1 MKKYIALVL
10 TAFLLT
16 VSAYAG
22 FSDFS
27 DITQDY
33 SWAAEDI
40 SYLSDNGIINGFP
53 DGTFKP
59 DENITNA
66 QTAKIVTLMFGSSEK
81 SASYSDVAEDSWYYD
96 YVKNS
101 DGYFIR
107 DDKFLPDENSTRQE
121 IVYALYKAAKLKK
134 AENTA
139 DFSETV
145 DEKYRESVESAYENG
160 IIEGY
165 PDGSLRLSNPVT
177 RAEFAVMAMRAK
189 KLADKVSEKPEK
201 PDEPEK
207 PEEPNKPEQPE
218 KPEKPAK
225 EIKAN
230 NYFFV
235 VTEVSTVSENGAAL
249 TKVTGMNDGEAEEF
263 TVAEDEI
270 KITDSTGGG
279 TALRKNTVLYVFK
292 DYFGNVKQINIAAD
306 FDIPPTEDDF
316 YTKTI
321 QISSKQQYID
331 CIPDYANDEKNKIS
345 LRRRGWVNVA
355 ENARAYI
362 YNNDE
367 LTLKG
372 SLTRIKSGKDRVFA
386 YLKDDIIQ
394 EYIIIRQ
401 KN

>member
-10 TAFLLT
+10 TALLLT
-16 VSAYAG
+16 VSAYA
-22 FSDFS
+22 DFS
-27 DITQDY
+27 DVTQDY

-40 SYLSDNGIINGFP
+40 SYLADNGIINGFP

-59 DENITNA
+59 NENITNA

-81 SASYSDVAEDSWYYD
+81 SASYTDVAKDSWYYD

-145 DEKYRESVESAYENG
+145 DAKYREAVESAYENG

-189 KLADKVSEKPEK
+189 KLADKTPE
-201 PDEPEK
+201 EPEQ
-207 PEEPNKPEQPE
+207 PEEPENPNKPEE
-218 KPEKPAK
+218 PAK

-235 VTEVSTVSENGAAL
+235 VTEVSTVSEDGAVL
-249 TKVTGMNDGEAEEF
+249 TKVTGMNDGEADEF
-263 TVAEDEI
+263 TVSEDEV

-306 FDIPPTEDDF
+306 FDI
-316 YTKTI
+316 
-321 QISSKQQYID
+321 SVSKEI
-331 CIPDYANDEKNKIS
+331 KIS
-345 LRRRGWVNVA
+345 AKQKYTDGTVTKIRDDKLEFSDGS
-355 ENARAYI
+355 I
-362 YNNDE
+362 YKVSADAHIYLYNKDE
-367 LTLKG
+367 LSNAGL
-372 SLTRIKSGKDRVFA
+372 SRIREEQDRVFA
-386 YLKDDIIQ
+386 YVKDDIIQ
-394 EYIIIRQ
+394 EIIIIRQ